1 MRNFNFSM
9 RDRDHNDESISFDF
23 DSKNDA
29 DVRHKLRKFFKACE
43 MSVNDE
49 FTDELFERRTMV
61 AMKLEQVCNEG
72 TDPSAEEELY
82 DLQEA
87 FDRVI
92 AYVESEL

>member
-49 FTDELFERRTMV
+49 FT
-61 AMKLEQVCNEG
+61 
-72 TDPSAEEELY
+72 
-82 DLQEA
+82 
-87 FDRVI
+87 
-92 AYVESEL
+92 